1 MLKGWFSVH
10 YQPEKQPKWD
20 ALRNDLMDRKDPS
33 KQANALEQIVLLS
46 FSEAIPPHLLMPII
60 QYTATTID
68 HRVIKLL
75 FLFLENVEI
84 RDARGEIRPEFI
96 LITDA
101 IRNFLLSHNE
111 YVRIAAMRFLY
122 KLNDRDLCQQLLSA
136 ILQNLEHADENVRWH
151 AAHLIG
157 RLSRDMEGFNLDTS
171 ESILESLTNEAN
183 PRVIPAMIAAAYEA
197 APKEATE
204 HIVNLPLEQ
213 VSTDIKVAILKIAI
227 DAYKKFPHY
236 RVALLEIVVDLCDDD
251 SPAVRLESANVLRQL
266 SSNQAAVRTTASTYC
281 DLLTTLTDEN
291 QRAFVVQA
299 LIEMAEE
306 HRDIVAPLALEMSQG
321 ANISGQLHR
330 HLLNVLVSIVQK
342 ESALSLVPLIT
353 SRTKDSLEALR
364 TLLLRFNE
372 TSSAIAESIGPFITD
387 PNSHL
392 AEFASVLLKDCGI
405 AGAKKEA
412 FRFFSGVID
421 SSDVESI
428 LARAIWS
435 IAEFA
440 DDPNVAADLLQDLIS
455 GDSEPVAGGTETIVN
470 EDGTYS
476 TRTTQGATKTLRQM
490 LKDGNSF
497 LGLALIS
504 ALIKTKL
511 RGGEIA
517 DLQSSVT
524 KVLGFS
530 GVEKNAKDL
539 CNLWMKS
546 AETPNL
552 MRLFR
557 TSATNS
563 FEHRKHNVVEAE
575 QAEKPFI
582 SATQPLSFTVLY
594 NTAEEVPT
602 QTTEVVDLPIVQLTG
617 PSDSLY
623 VEASCSLRKF
633 DRVYHFTLYNRTEAT
648 LTNVLFEF
656 TTVGSVSIL
665 QRNDLLSLAP
675 GGSETFDL
683 PVMISSGSCGTLFG
697 VVSFDFA
704 GAGGSDHQLLPLA
717 PIDVDPFFCFEPT
730 QISETSFRTKWAE
743 SIWER
748 KIDINTQETDLIAFI
763 DRIATSFKFEIITPR
778 QQLVVTSKSAGFIA
792 ANLFT
797 RSLFGEEV
805 EMNVNAKLEKGGKIT
820 GYLRIRTP
828 VEQLAFLFGKLIQ

>member
-20 ALRNDLMDRKDPS
+20 ALRNDLMDRKDPA

-157 RLSRDMEGFNLDTS
+157 RLSRDIEGFNLDTS
-171 ESILESLTNEAN
+171 DSILESLTNESN
-183 PRVIPAMIAAAYEA
+183 PRVIPAMIAAAYES

-204 HIVNLPLEQ
+204 HIVNMPLEQ
-213 VSTDIKVAILKIAI
+213 TSTDIKIAILKIAL
-227 DAYKKFPHY
+227 DSYKRFPQY

-251 SPAVRLESANVLRQL
+251 STAVRLEAANVLRQL

-281 DLLTTLTDEN
+281 DLFTSLTDEN

-299 LIEMAEE
+299 LVEMAEE
-306 HRDIVAPLALEMSQG
+306 HRDILSPLALEMSQG

-330 HLLNVLVSIVQK
+330 HLLNVLVTIVQK

-353 SRTKDSLEALR
+353 SKDKDSLEALR

-387 PNSHL
+387 QNNDI
-392 AEFASVLLKDCGI
+392 AELASVLLKDCGI

-412 FRFFSGVID
+412 FRFFTGVLD
-421 SSDVESI
+421 VCGVESI

-440 DDPNVAADLLQDLIS
+440 DDPNIAADLLQDLIS
-455 GDSEPVAGGTETIVN
+455 DSEPIAAGTETIVN

-476 TRTTQGATKTLRQM
+476 TRTTQGASKTLRQM

-511 RGGEIA
+511 RGGEIS
-517 DLQSSVT
+517 DIQNCVN
-524 KVLGFS
+524 KVLEFS

-539 CNLWMKS
+539 CNLWLKS

-563 FEHRKHNVVEAE
+563 FEHRKQNISDNT
-575 QAEKPFI
+575 QTEKPFI
-582 SATQPLSFTVLY
+582 SASQPLSFTVLY

-602 QTTEVVDLPIVQLTG
+602 SKTEVVDLPIVQLTG

-697 VVSFDFA
+697 AVSFDFA

-730 QISETSFRTKWAE
+730 QISETSFRSKWAA

-763 DRIATSFKFEIITPR
+763 DRIANTFKFEIITPR
-778 QQLVVTSKSAGFIA
+778 QQLDVTSKSAGFIA

-805 EMNVNAKLEKGGKIT
+805 EMNVNAKLEKDGKIS
-820 GYLRIRTP
+820 GFLRIRSP
-828 VEQLAFLFGKLIQ
+828 FEQLAFLFGKLIQ